1 MTYSPRTVLVTGADG
16 RIGRATVARL
26 RGDGWRVVALAPRF
40 RSLTPEDADL
50 RIGDATSEVDVAA
63 ALEGVDA
70 VVHLAAVPHWEH
82 GTPYEVYTT
91 NVVSTF
97 NVLVQA
103 AQRGL
108 RRAVIASS
116 IQATGVPGNH
126 HDVLPAYYPI
136 DESLP
141 TVHDEWYSLSKYS
154 DELTARMVA
163 SHWGMSI
170 VALRFPWVDEA
181 EALGVVAA
189 DWARDP
195 VEGVKLGWSYLD
207 VRDAATAV
215 ARSLEADVA
224 GSIVVQLAAPRT
236 LVPYDTETLLERY
249 APDVP
254 RTRIFAGR
262 EVPVSTDRAQ
272 TILGFVAEHEIE
284 PAPARF
290 GAASPAAM
298 DTAG

>member
-1 MTYSPRTVLVTGADG
+1 MTNTPRTVLVTGADG

-26 RGDGWRVVALAPRF
+26 RADGWRVVALAPRF
-40 RSLTPEDADL
+40 RSLTADDADL
-50 RIGDATSEVDVAA
+50 RVGDATNEADVAA

-70 VVHLAAVPHWEH
+70 LVHLAAVPHWED

-103 AQRGL
+103 AQRGI

-170 VALRFPWVDEA
+170 VALRFPWVDDA
-181 EALGVVAA
+181 ESLRVVGEE
-189 DWARDP
+189 WTRDP
-195 VEGVKLGWSYLD
+195 AQGVKLGWSYLD

-215 ARSLEADVA
+215 ARSLAADIDGAV
-224 GSIVVQLAAPRT
+224 VVQLAAPQT
-236 LVPYDTETLLERY
+236 LVPFDTEELLETY
-249 APDVP
+249 ARDVP
-254 RTRIFAGR
+254 RQRVFPGR
-262 EVPVSTDRAQ
+262 AVPVSTDRARHL
-272 TILGFVAEHEIE
+272 LGFVAEHEIE
-284 PAPARF
+284 PAPVVE
-290 GAASPAAM
+290 AA
-298 DTAG
+298 G

>member
-1 MTYSPRTVLVTGADG
+1 MTNAPRSVLVTGADG

-26 RGDGWRVVALAPRF
+26 RADGWHVVALAPRF
-40 RSLTPEDADL
+40 RTLTHEDADL
-50 RIGDATSEVDVAA
+50 RVGDATNEADVAA
-63 ALEGVDA
+63 ALDGVDA
-70 VVHLAAVPHWEH
+70 LVHLAAVPHWEH

-103 AQRGL
+103 AERGI

-116 IQATGVPGNH
+116 IQASGVPGNH

-163 SHWGMSI
+163 SRWGMSI

-181 EALGVVAA
+181 DALRLVGEE
-189 DWARDP
+189 WTRDP
-195 VEGVKLGWSYLD
+195 AEGVKLGWSYLD

-215 ARSLEADVA
+215 ARSLDADIDGAV
-224 GSIVVQLAAPRT
+224 VVQLAAPNT
-236 LVPYDTETLLERY
+236 LVPFDTETLLDTY
-249 APDVP
+249 APGVP
-254 RTRIFAGR
+254 RERVFAGR
-262 EVPVSTDRAQ
+262 TVPVSTERAQ
-272 TILGFVAEHEIE
+272 HLLGFVAEHEIE
-284 PAPARF
+284 PAAV
-290 GAASPAAM
+290 SE
-298 DTAG
+298 TAG

>member
-1 MTYSPRTVLVTGADG
+1 MTNTPRTVLVTGADG

-26 RGDGWRVVALAPRF
+26 RADGWRVVALAPRF
-40 RSLTPEDADL
+40 RALTADDAEL
-50 RIGDATSEVDVAA
+50 RVGDATNEADVTA
-63 ALEGVDA
+63 ALDGVDA
-70 VVHLAAVPHWEH
+70 LVHLAAVPHWEH

-103 AQRGL
+103 AQRGI

-141 TVHDEWYSLSKYS
+141 TAHDEWYSLSKYS

-170 VALRFPWVDEA
+170 VALRFPWVDDA
-181 EALGVVAA
+181 DALRVVGEE
-189 DWARDP
+189 WTRDP
-195 VEGVKLGWSYLD
+195 VQGVKLGWSYLD

-215 ARSLEADVA
+215 ARSLEADIDGAV
-224 GSIVVQLAAPRT
+224 VVQLAAPQT
-236 LVPYDTETLLERY
+236 LVPFDTEELLEAY
-249 APDVP
+249 APGVP
-254 RTRIFAGR
+254 RQRVFPGR
-262 EVPVSTDRAQ
+262 AVPVSTDRARHL
-272 TILGFVAEHEIE
+272 LGFVAEHEIE
-284 PAPARF
+284 PVPVVE
-290 GAASPAAM
+290 AA
-298 DTAG
+298 G

>member
-1 MTYSPRTVLVTGADG
+1 MTNTPRSVLVTGADG

-26 RGDGWRVVALAPRF
+26 RADGWHVVALAPRF
-40 RSLTPEDADL
+40 RALTAEDADL
-50 RIGDATSEVDVAA
+50 RVGDATSEADIAA
-63 ALEGVDA
+63 ALDGVDA

-103 AQRGL
+103 AQRGI

-116 IQATGVPGNH
+116 IQASGVPGNH

-181 EALGVVAA
+181 DNLRVVGEE
-189 DWARDP
+189 WARDP
-195 VEGVKLGWSYLD
+195 EQGVKLGWSYLD
-207 VRDAATAV
+207 VRDAAAAV
-215 ARSLEADVA
+215 ALSLEAGIDGAV
-224 GSIVVQLAAPRT
+224 VVQLAAPQT
-236 LVPYDTETLLERY
+236 LVPFPTEALLDAYAPSVARRMEFPGRTVPVDTERSRRL
-249 APDVP
+249 
-254 RTRIFAGR
+254 
-262 EVPVSTDRAQ
+262 
-272 TILGFVAEHEIE
+272 LGFEAEHEIE
-284 PAPARF
+284 PAQVAET
-290 GAASPAAM
+290 AS
-298 DTAG
+298 

>member
-1 MTYSPRTVLVTGADG
+1 MTNTPRTVLVTGADG

-26 RGDGWRVVALAPRF
+26 RADGWRVVALAPRF
-40 RSLTPEDADL
+40 RSLTEQDADL
-50 RIGDATSEVDVAA
+50 RVGDATNEADVAA

-70 VVHLAAVPHWEH
+70 LVHLAAVPHWEH

-103 AQRGL
+103 AQRGI

-170 VALRFPWVDEA
+170 VALRFPWVDDA
-181 EALGVVAA
+181 EALRVVG
-189 DWARDP
+189 DEWTRDP
-195 VEGVKLGWSYLD
+195 VQGVKLGWSYLD

-215 ARSLEADVA
+215 ARSLEADIDGAV
-224 GSIVVQLAAPRT
+224 VVQLAAPQT
-236 LVPYDTETLLERY
+236 LVPFDTEDLLATY
-249 APDVP
+249 APETP
-254 RTRIFAGR
+254 RRRAFPGR
-262 EVPVSTDRAQ
+262 AVPVSTDRARH
-272 TILGFVAEHEIE
+272 ILGFVAEYEIE
-284 PAPARF
+284 PAPVVE
-290 GAASPAAM
+290 
-298 DTAG
+298 TAG